1 MDTSKVNKPLEKV
14 AVIGLGYVGLP
25 LLCYFADTYS
35 VCGFDID
42 DERIRQLKK
51 CDDTKNCVIKSL
63 LPRLGNAV
71 LTSDWTVLKEYSI
84 LIVAAPTP
92 VDKDNKPDL
101 HALKDICAHIGDILT
116 KGMTIVFESTVAP
129 GTTEEV
135 CVPILEEKSGFK
147 INDDFFVGFSP
158 ERINVGDSLH
168 SINSV
173 AKIVAGSNADTLL
186 RLTSLY
192 EKGLGCPVVP
202 ASSIKVAE
210 AAKLYENVQ
219 RDVLIA
225 LANQYS
231 EYCQAEG
238 IDIHEVTKCAS
249 TKWNFAEVYPGLV
262 GGHCIGVDPYY
273 LIDRAKS
280 KGLSLPIVE
289 ITREINEGMAKKIVL
304 QLESICSKAN
314 STGIIILGAAY
325 KPNTGDTRNSK
336 VIKII
341 NSLTGRGIGVELY
354 DPLCP
359 TEILSKL
366 CPNARVVNSISDCKF
381 EVQAILVDHNIFTET
396 YMPKRQYSISLSEML
411 KGQVF
416 NSSK

>member
-25 LLCYFADTYS
+25 LLCHFADTYS

-42 DERIRQLKK
+42 EERIRQLKK

-63 LPRLGNAV
+63 LPRLGNVV

-135 CVPILEEKSGFK
+135 CVPILEEKSEFK

-186 RLTSLY
+186 RLTRVY

-273 LIDRAKS
+273 LLNRCLS
-280 KGLSLPIVE
+280 RGLELPLVTVAREVNEQTVKRVADNIV
-289 ITREINEGMAKKIVL
+289 KKLTYIKKCELSIMKVL
-304 QLESICSKAN
+304 V
-314 STGIIILGAAY
+314 LGFSY
-325 KPNTGDTRNSK
+325 K
-336 VIKII
+336 
-341 NSLTGRGIGVELY
+341 
-354 DPLCP
+354 
-359 TEILSKL
+359 
-366 CPNARVVNSISDCKF
+366 SDCKDIRNTKVSDVIVELEKHF
-381 EVQAILVDHNIFTET
+381 KQVDCFDPYIDADKAYYEYGITVKT
-396 YMPKRQYSISLSEML
+396 EML
-411 KGQVF
+411 SIDDYDAVVELVPHKCF
-416 NSSK
+416 LEINKTISINEIL

>member
-25 LLCYFADTYS
+25 LLCHFANTYS

-42 DERIRQLKK
+42 EERIRQLKK
-51 CDDTKNCVIKSL
+51 CDDTKICVIKSL
-63 LPRLGNAV
+63 LPRLGNVV

-92 VDKDNKPDL
+92 VDKDNMPDL

-173 AKIVAGSNADTLL
+173 AKIVAGSNADTLQ

-280 KGLSLPIVE
+280 KGLSLPLVE
-289 ITREINEGMAKKIVL
+289 LSREINEDIPNRVARYLISVCK
-304 QLESICSKAN
+304 EYN
-314 STGIIILGAAY
+314 SSGIIILGASY
-325 KPNTGDTRNSK
+325 KSNIGDTRNSK
-336 VIKII
+336 AINII
-341 NSLTGRGIGVELY
+341 NCLCTNGIEVEIF
-354 DPLCP
+354 DPLCDNK
-359 TEILSKL
+359 ILKGL
-366 CPNARVVNSISDCKF
+366 CPKASVRNTLSECSCQIA
-381 EVQAILVDHNIFTET
+381 AILVNHNLFSSAIIPNIR
-396 YMPKRQYSISLSEML
+396 YVISLSEL
-411 KGQVF
+411 L
-416 NSSK
+416 